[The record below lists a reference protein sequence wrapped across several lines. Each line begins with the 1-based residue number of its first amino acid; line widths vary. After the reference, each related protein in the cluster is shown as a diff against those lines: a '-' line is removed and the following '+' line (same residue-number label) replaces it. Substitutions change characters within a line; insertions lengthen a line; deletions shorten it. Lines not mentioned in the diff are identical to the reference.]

1 MSHQQPGPYGG
12 QPQQPGPYGQQGPYG
27 GQPQNPQPGYGY
39 PQQTPPPAQPGYGYP
54 QQTPP
59 PGPPGYGYSQQH
71 PGVPQQQPQYGQ
83 PQYGQQ
89 PPHGQPQYGMP
100 PQPPASG
107 GGGGKV
113 AAIVVGAVAVV
124 TAIGVGAYLLIGGD
138 GGSTA
143 SGLTDDGPHKLTVP
157 KTVLGEYQR
166 FGDGSEESGSKTA
179 KDMEKSGVRNGTAIL
194 GQWSTADFGN
204 YDPADPST
212 AGDFPDQSEL
222 LTAKGITMVGG
233 YGEIADPQKTLDKF
247 FSNIQEQVEE
257 SAEQNTGGME
267 NAELVGEPEVVEIAG
282 TVAKCQSTKSTNA
295 LTKKESTD
303 WFCAWADRSTVGMVS
318 PGDNA
323 GTGVGKD
330 TAVDLT
336 TKLREQIRVKV

>member
-1 MSHQQPGPYGG
+1 
-12 QPQQPGPYGQQGPYG
+12 
-27 GQPQNPQPGYGY
+27 
-39 PQQTPPPAQPGYGYP
+39 
-54 QQTPP
+54 
-59 PGPPGYGYSQQH
+59 
-71 PGVPQQQPQYGQ
+71 
-83 PQYGQQ
+83 
-89 PPHGQPQYGMP
+89 MP

-113 AAIVVGAVAVV
+113 AAIVVGALAVV
-124 TAIGVGAYLLIGGD
+124 TAIGVGAYFLVGGGD
-138 GGSTA
+138 GGGGTA
-143 SGLTDDGPHKLTVP
+143 AGLTDDGPHKLTVP
-157 KTVLGEYQR
+157 KTVLDEYQR
-166 FGDGSEESGSKTA
+166 FGDGSEESDSDTA
-179 KDMEKSGVRNGTAIL
+179 KDMEKSGVKNGTAIL

-247 FSNIQEQVEE
+247 FANIQDSVEKN
-257 SAEQNTGGME
+257 SEQNTGGME
-267 NAELVGEPEVVEIAG
+267 NAELVGEPEEVEIAG

-303 WFCAWADRSTVGMVS
+303 WFCAWADHSTVAMVS

>member
-1 MSHQQPGPYGG
+1 MSYNEPGPYGG

-27 GQPQNPQPGYGY
+27 GQPSTPQPGYGY
-39 PQQTPPPAQPGYGYP
+39 PQTPPPAQPGYGYP
-54 QQTPP
+54 QQPGQPGQPGIPP
-59 PGPPGYGYSQQH
+59 QQPPYG
-71 PGVPQQQPQYGQ
+71 QQPQYGQ
-83 PQYGQQ
+83 PPYA
-89 PPHGQPQYGMP
+89 QPQYGTP
-100 PQPPASG
+100 PQPPVSGGG

-138 GGSTA
+138 GGTA
-143 SGLTDDGPHKLTVP
+143 AGLTDDGPHKLTVP

-166 FGDGSEESGSKTA
+166 FGDGSEESGSETA
-179 KDMEKSGVRNGTAIL
+179 KDMERSGVKNGTAIL

-233 YGEIADPQKTLDKF
+233 YGEISDPQKTLDTF
-247 FSNIQEQVEE
+247 FSNIQDKVEE
-257 SAEQNTGGME
+257 SAGQNTGGME
-267 NAELVGEPEVVEIAG
+267 NAELVGEPEEVEIAG
-282 TVAKCQSTKSTNA
+282 TVARCQSTKSTNA

-303 WFCAWADRSTVGMVS
+303 WFCAWADHSTVGMVS

-336 TKLREQIRVKV
+336 TKLREQIRVTA

>member
-1 MSHQQPGPYGG
+1 MSHHQPGPYGG

-27 GQPQNPQPGYGY
+27 GQPQTPQPGYGY
-39 PQQTPPPAQPGYGYP
+39 PQTPPPAQPGYGYP
-54 QQTPP
+54 QQ
-59 PGPPGYGYSQQH
+59 H
-71 PGVPQQQPQYGQ
+71 PGVPPQQPPYGQ
-83 PQYGQQ
+83 PPYGQQ
-89 PPHGQPQYGMP
+89 PAYGQPQYGMP

-113 AAIVVGAVAVV
+113 AAIVVGALAVV
-124 TAIGVGAYLLIGGD
+124 TAIGVGAYFLVGGGT
-138 GGSTA
+138 GGSG
-143 SGLTDDGPHKLTVP
+143 GLEDDGPHKLTVP
-157 KTVLGEYQR
+157 KTVLDEYQR
-166 FGDGSEESGSKTA
+166 FGDGSEESDSDTA
-179 KDMEKSGVRNGTAIL
+179 KDMEKSGVKNGTAIL

-233 YGEIADPQKTLDKF
+233 YGEIADPRKTLDKF
-247 FSNIQEQVEE
+247 FANIQESVEKN
-257 SAEQNTGGME
+257 SEQNTGGME
-267 NAELVGEPEVVEIAG
+267 NAELVGEPEEVEIAG

-303 WFCAWADRSTVGMVS
+303 WFCAWADHSSVAMVS

>member
-1 MSHQQPGPYGG
+1 MSHHQPGPYGG

-27 GQPQNPQPGYGY
+27 GQPQTPQPGYGY
-39 PQQTPPPAQPGYGYP
+39 PQTPPPAQPGYGYP
-54 QQTPP
+54 QQ
-59 PGPPGYGYSQQH
+59 H
-71 PGVPQQQPQYGQ
+71 PGVPPQQPPYGQ

-89 PPHGQPQYGMP
+89 PPYGQPQYGMP

-113 AAIVVGAVAVV
+113 AAIVVGALAVV
-124 TAIGVGAYLLIGGD
+124 TAIGVGAYFLVGGGD
-138 GGSTA
+138 GGGTA
-143 SGLTDDGPHKLTVP
+143 AGLTDDGPHKLTVP
-157 KTVLGEYQR
+157 KTVLDEYQR
-166 FGDGSEESGSKTA
+166 FGDGSEESDSDTA
-179 KDMEKSGVRNGTAIL
+179 KDMEKSGVKNGTAIL

-247 FSNIQEQVEE
+247 FANIQDSVEKNSEQH
-257 SAEQNTGGME
+257 TGGME
-267 NAELVGEPEVVEIAG
+267 NAELVGEPEEVEIAG

-303 WFCAWADRSTVGMVS
+303 WFCAWADHSTVAMVS

>member
-1 MSHQQPGPYGG
+1 MSYNEPGPYGG
-12 QPQQPGPYGQQGPYG
+12 QPQQPGPYGRQPGPYG
-27 GQPQNPQPGYGY
+27 QQPQAPQPGYGY

-54 QQTPP
+54 QQ
-59 PGPPGYGYSQQH
+59 PGQTGH
-71 PGVPQQQPQYGQ
+71 PGVPP
-83 PQYGQQ
+83 QQ
-89 PPHGQPQYGMP
+89 PPYGQQPQYGMP
-100 PQPPASG
+100 PQPPASGG

-124 TAIGVGAYLLIGGD
+124 TAIGVGAYLLLGGD
-138 GGSTA
+138 SGSTA
-143 SGLTDDGPHKLTVP
+143 AGLTDDGPHKLTVP

-166 FGDGSEESGSKTA
+166 FGDGSEESGAENA
-179 KDMEKSGVRNGTAIL
+179 KDMERSGVKNGTAIL

-233 YGEIADPQKTLDKF
+233 YGEISDPQKTLDTF
-247 FSNIQEQVEE
+247 FSNIQDKVEK
-257 SAEQNTGGME
+257 SAGQNTGGMD
-267 NAELVGEPEVVEIAG
+267 NAELVGEPEEVEIAG

-303 WFCAWADRSTVGMVS
+303 WFCAWADHSTVGMVS

-336 TKLREQIRVKV
+336 TKLREQIRVTA

>member
-1 MSHQQPGPYGG
+1 MSHHQPGPYGG

-27 GQPQNPQPGYGY
+27 GQPQTPQPGYGY
-39 PQQTPPPAQPGYGYP
+39 PQTPPPAQPGYGYP
-54 QQTPP
+54 QQ
-59 PGPPGYGYSQQH
+59 H
-71 PGVPQQQPQYGQ
+71 PGVPPQQPPYGQ

-89 PPHGQPQYGMP
+89 PPYGQPQYGMP

-113 AAIVVGAVAVV
+113 AAIVVGALAVV
-124 TAIGVGAYLLIGGD
+124 TAIGVGAYFLVGGGD
-138 GGSTA
+138 GGGGTA
-143 SGLTDDGPHKLTVP
+143 AGLTDDGPHKLTVP
-157 KTVLGEYQR
+157 KTVLDEYQR
-166 FGDGSEESGSKTA
+166 FGDGSEESDSDTA
-179 KDMEKSGVRNGTAIL
+179 KDMEKSGVKNGTAIL

-247 FSNIQEQVEE
+247 FANIQDSVEKN
-257 SAEQNTGGME
+257 SEQNTGGME
-267 NAELVGEPEVVEIAG
+267 NAELVGEPEEVEIAG

-303 WFCAWADRSTVGMVS
+303 WFCAWADHSTVAMVS

>member
-1 MSHQQPGPYGG
+1 MSYNEPGPYGG
-12 QPQQPGPYGQQGPYG
+12 QPQQPGPYGRQPGPYG
-27 GQPQNPQPGYGY
+27 QQPQAPQPGYGY

-54 QQTPP
+54 QQPAQ
-59 PGPPGYGYSQQH
+59 PGH
-71 PGVPQQQPQYGQ
+71 PGVPP
-83 PQYGQQ
+83 QQ
-89 PPHGQPQYGMP
+89 PPYGQQPQYGMP
-100 PQPPASG
+100 PQPPASGG

-124 TAIGVGAYLLIGGD
+124 TAIGVGAYLLLGGD
-138 GGSTA
+138 SGSTA
-143 SGLTDDGPHKLTVP
+143 AGLTDDGPHKLTVP

-166 FGDGSEESGSKTA
+166 FGDGSEESGAENA
-179 KDMEKSGVRNGTAIL
+179 KDMERSGVKNGTAIL

-233 YGEIADPQKTLDKF
+233 YGEISDPQKTLDTF
-247 FSNIQEQVEE
+247 FSNIQDKVEK
-257 SAEQNTGGME
+257 SAGQNTGGMD
-267 NAELVGEPEVVEIAG
+267 NAELVGEPEEVEIAG

-295 LTKKESTD
+295 RTKKESTD
-303 WFCAWADRSTVGMVS
+303 WFCAWADHSTVGMVS

-336 TKLREQIRVKV
+336 TKLREQIRVTA

>member
-1 MSHQQPGPYGG
+1 MSYNEPGPYGG
-12 QPQQPGPYGQQGPYG
+12 QPQQPGPYGRQPGPYG
-27 GQPQNPQPGYGY
+27 QQPPTPQPGYGY

-54 QQTPP
+54 QQPAQ
-59 PGPPGYGYSQQH
+59 PGH
-71 PGVPQQQPQYGQ
+71 PGVPP
-83 PQYGQQ
+83 QQ
-89 PPHGQPQYGMP
+89 PPYGQQPQYGMP
-100 PQPPASG
+100 PQPPASGG

-124 TAIGVGAYLLIGGD
+124 TAIGVGAYLLLGGD
-138 GGSTA
+138 SGSTA
-143 SGLTDDGPHKLTVP
+143 AGLTDDGPHKLTVP

-166 FGDGSEESGSKTA
+166 FGDGSEESGAENA
-179 KDMEKSGVRNGTAIL
+179 KDMERSGVKNGTAIL

-233 YGEIADPQKTLDKF
+233 YGEISDPQKTLDTF
-247 FSNIQEQVEE
+247 FSNIQDKVEK
-257 SAEQNTGGME
+257 SAGQNTGGMD
-267 NAELVGEPEVVEIAG
+267 NAELVGEPEEVEIAG

-303 WFCAWADRSTVGMVS
+303 WFCAWADHSTVGMVS

-336 TKLREQIRVKV
+336 TKLREQIRVTA

>member
-1 MSHQQPGPYGG
+1 MSHHQPGPYGG

-27 GQPQNPQPGYGY
+27 GQPQTPQPGYGY

-54 QQTPP
+54 QQPP
-59 PGPPGYGYSQQH
+59 YG
-71 PGVPQQQPQYGQ
+71 QQP
-83 PQYGQQ
+83 YGQQ
-89 PPHGQPQYGMP
+89 PPYGMP
-100 PQPPASG
+100 PQPPASGG

-124 TAIGVGAYLLIGGD
+124 TAIGVGAYVFL
-138 GGSTA
+138 GGSGGGGGA
-143 SGLTDDGPHKLTVP
+143 AGLTDDGPHKLTVP
-157 KTVLGEYQR
+157 KTVLDEYQR
-166 FGDGSEESGSKTA
+166 FGDGSEESGSDTA
-179 KDMEKSGVRNGTAIL
+179 KDMEKSGVKNGTAVL

-212 AGDFPDQSEL
+212 AGDFPDRDEL
-222 LTAKGITMVGG
+222 LSAKGITMVGG
-233 YGEIADPQKTLDKF
+233 YGEIADPEKTLDKF
-247 FSNIQEQVEE
+247 FANIQEQVEK

-267 NAELVGEPEVVEIAG
+267 NAELVGEPEEVEIAG

-295 LTKKESTD
+295 LTNKESTD

-330 TAVDLT
+330 TAVELT

>member
-1 MSHQQPGPYGG
+1 MSYNEPGPYGG
-12 QPQQPGPYGQQGPYG
+12 QPQQPGPYGRQPGPYG
-27 GQPQNPQPGYGY
+27 QQPQAPQPGYGY
-39 PQQTPPPAQPGYGYP
+39 PQQPAQPG
-54 QQTPP
+54 
-59 PGPPGYGYSQQH
+59 H
-71 PGVPQQQPQYGQ
+71 PGVPP
-83 PQYGQQ
+83 QQ
-89 PPHGQPQYGMP
+89 PPYGQQPQYGMP
-100 PQPPASG
+100 PQPPASGG

-124 TAIGVGAYLLIGGD
+124 TAIGVGAYLLLGGD
-138 GGSTA
+138 SGSTA
-143 SGLTDDGPHKLTVP
+143 AGLTDDGPHKLTVP

-166 FGDGSEESGSKTA
+166 FGDGSEESGAENA
-179 KDMEKSGVRNGTAIL
+179 KDMERSGVKNGTAIL

-233 YGEIADPQKTLDKF
+233 YGEISDPQKTLDTF
-247 FSNIQEQVEE
+247 FSNIQDKVEK
-257 SAEQNTGGME
+257 SAGQNTGGMD
-267 NAELVGEPEVVEIAG
+267 NAELVGEPEEVEIAG

-303 WFCAWADRSTVGMVS
+303 WFCAWADHSTVGMVS

-336 TKLREQIRVKV
+336 TKLREQIRVTA

>member
-1 MSHQQPGPYGG
+1 MSHHQPGPYGG

-27 GQPQNPQPGYGY
+27 GQPQTPQPGYGH
-39 PQQTPPPAQPGYGYP
+39 PQQAPPPAQPGYGYP
-54 QQTPP
+54 QQ
-59 PGPPGYGYSQQH
+59 H
-71 PGVPQQQPQYGQ
+71 PGVPPQQPPYGQ
-83 PQYGQQ
+83 PPYGQQ
-89 PPHGQPQYGMP
+89 PAYGQPQYGMP

-113 AAIVVGAVAVV
+113 AAIVVGALAVV
-124 TAIGVGAYLLIGGD
+124 TAIGVGAYFLVGGGD
-138 GGSTA
+138 GGTA
-143 SGLTDDGPHKLTVP
+143 AGLTDDGPHKLTVP
-157 KTVLGEYQR
+157 KTVLDEYQR
-166 FGDGSEESGSKTA
+166 FGDGSEESDSDTA
-179 KDMEKSGVRNGTAIL
+179 KDMEKSGVKNGTAIL

-247 FSNIQEQVEE
+247 FANIQESVEKN
-257 SAEQNTGGME
+257 SEQNTGGME
-267 NAELVGEPEVVEIAG
+267 NAELVGEPEEVEIAG

-303 WFCAWADRSTVGMVS
+303 WFCAWADHSTVGMAS

-323 GTGVGKD
+323 GTGVDKK

-336 TKLREQIRVKV
+336 TQLREQIRVKV

>member
-1 MSHQQPGPYGG
+1 MSHHQPGPYGG
-12 QPQQPGPYGQQGPYG
+12 QPQQSGPYGQQGPYG
-27 GQPQNPQPGYGY
+27 GQPQTPQPGYGY
-39 PQQTPPPAQPGYGYP
+39 PQQAPPPAQPGYGYP
-54 QQTPP
+54 QQPP
-59 PGPPGYGYSQQH
+59 
-71 PGVPQQQPQYGQ
+71 YGQ
-83 PQYGQQ
+83 PPYGQPPYGQQ
-89 PPHGQPQYGMP
+89 PPYGMP
-100 PQPPASG
+100 PQPPASGGGGGG

-124 TAIGVGAYLLIGGD
+124 TAIGVGAYVLLGGSD
-138 GGSTA
+138 GGGA
-143 SGLTDDGPHKLTVP
+143 AGLTDDGPHKLTVP
-157 KTVLGEYQR
+157 KTVLDEYQR
-166 FGDGSEESGSKTA
+166 FGDGSEESGSDTA
-179 KDMEKSGVRNGTAIL
+179 KDMEKSGVKNGTAVL

-212 AGDFPDQSEL
+212 AGDFPDRDEL
-222 LTAKGITMVGG
+222 LSAKGITMVGG
-233 YGEIADPQKTLDKF
+233 YGEIADPEKTLDKF
-247 FSNIQEQVEE
+247 FANIQEQVEK

-267 NAELVGEPEVVEIAG
+267 NAELVGEPEEVEIAG

-330 TAVDLT
+330 TAVELT

>member
-1 MSHQQPGPYGG
+1 MSYNEPGPYGG
-12 QPQQPGPYGQQGPYG
+12 QPQQPGPYGQQPGPYG
-27 GQPQNPQPGYGY
+27 QQPPTPQPGYGY

-54 QQTPP
+54 QQ
-59 PGPPGYGYSQQH
+59 PGQPGH
-71 PGVPQQQPQYGQ
+71 PGVPP
-83 PQYGQQ
+83 QQ
-89 PPHGQPQYGMP
+89 PPYGQQPQYGMP
-100 PQPPASG
+100 PQPPASGG

-124 TAIGVGAYLLIGGD
+124 TAIGVGAYLLLGGD
-138 GGSTA
+138 GGSSA
-143 SGLTDDGPHKLTVP
+143 AGLTDDGPHKLTVP
-157 KTVLGEYQR
+157 KTVLGDYQR
-166 FGDGSEESGSKTA
+166 FGDGSEESGSETA
-179 KDMEKSGVRNGTAIL
+179 KDMERSGVKNGTAIL

-233 YGEIADPQKTLDKF
+233 YGEIADPQKTLDTF
-247 FSNIQEQVEE
+247 FSNIQDKVEK

-267 NAELVGEPEVVEIAG
+267 NAELVGEPEEVEIAG

-303 WFCAWADRSTVGMVS
+303 WFCAWADHSTVGMVS

-336 TKLREQIRVKV
+336 TKLREQIRVTA

>member
-1 MSHQQPGPYGG
+1 MSYNEPGPYGG
-12 QPQQPGPYGQQGPYG
+12 QPQQPGPYGRQPGPYG
-27 GQPQNPQPGYGY
+27 QQPQAPQPGYGY

-54 QQTPP
+54 QQPAQ
-59 PGPPGYGYSQQH
+59 PGH
-71 PGVPQQQPQYGQ
+71 PGVPP
-83 PQYGQQ
+83 QQ
-89 PPHGQPQYGMP
+89 PPYGQQPQYGMP
-100 PQPPASG
+100 PQPPASGG

-124 TAIGVGAYLLIGGD
+124 TAIGVGAYLLLGGD
-138 GGSTA
+138 SGSTA
-143 SGLTDDGPHKLTVP
+143 AGLTDDGPHKLTVP

-166 FGDGSEESGSKTA
+166 FGDGSEESGAENA
-179 KDMEKSGVRNGTAIL
+179 KDMERSGVKNGTAIL

-233 YGEIADPQKTLDKF
+233 YGEISDPQKTLDTF
-247 FSNIQEQVEE
+247 FSNIQDKVEK
-257 SAEQNTGGME
+257 SAGQNTGGMD
-267 NAELVGEPEVVEIAG
+267 NAELVGEPEEVEIAG

-303 WFCAWADRSTVGMVS
+303 WFCAWADHSTVGMVS

-336 TKLREQIRVKV
+336 TKLREQIRVTA

>member
-1 MSHQQPGPYGG
+1 MSHHQPGPYGG

-27 GQPQNPQPGYGY
+27 GQPQTPQPGYGH

-54 QQTPP
+54 QQ
-59 PGPPGYGYSQQH
+59 H
-71 PGVPQQQPQYGQ
+71 PGVPPQQPPYGQ

-89 PPHGQPQYGMP
+89 PPYAQPPYGMP

-107 GGGGKV
+107 RGGGGKV

-124 TAIGVGAYLLIGGD
+124 TAIGVGAYLLMGGD
-138 GGSTA
+138 DGGTA
-143 SGLTDDGPHKLTVP
+143 AGLTDDGPHKLTVP
-157 KTVLGEYQR
+157 KTVLDEYQR
-166 FGDGSEESGSKTA
+166 FGDGTEESGSDTA
-179 KDMEKSGVRNGTAIL
+179 KDMEKSGVKNGTAVL

-204 YDPADPST
+204 YDPADPGT
-212 AGDFPDQSEL
+212 AEDFPDQSEL

-233 YGEIADPQKTLDKF
+233 YGEIADPRKTLDKF
-247 FSNIQEQVEE
+247 FANIQEQVEK
-257 SAEQNTGGME
+257 SSEQNTGGME
-267 NAELVGEPEVVEIAG
+267 NAELVGEPEEVEIAG

-303 WFCAWADRSTVGMVS
+303 WFCAWADHSTVGMAS

-323 GTGVGKD
+323 GTGVSKA

>member
-1 MSHQQPGPYGG
+1 MSHHQPGPYGG

-27 GQPQNPQPGYGY
+27 GQPQTPQPGYGY

-54 QQTPP
+54 QQ
-59 PGPPGYGYSQQH
+59 H
-71 PGVPQQQPQYGQ
+71 PGVPPQQPPYGQ

-89 PPHGQPQYGMP
+89 PPYAQPQYGMP
-100 PQPPASG
+100 PQPPVSG
-107 GGGGKV
+107 RGGGGKV

-124 TAIGVGAYLLIGGD
+124 TAIGVGAYLLMGGD

-143 SGLTDDGPHKLTVP
+143 AGLTDDGPHKLTVP
-157 KTVLGEYQR
+157 KTVLDEYQR
-166 FGDGSEESGSKTA
+166 FGDGSEESGSETA
-179 KDMEKSGVRNGTAIL
+179 QDMEKSGVENGTAIL

-247 FSNIQEQVEE
+247 FANIQEQVEK
-257 SAEQNTGGME
+257 SSEQNTGGME
-267 NAELVGEPEVVEIAG
+267 NAELVGEPEEVQIAG

-303 WFCAWADRSTVGMVS
+303 WFCAWADHSTVGMVS

-336 TKLREQIRVKV
+336 TRLREQIRVKV

>member
-1 MSHQQPGPYGG
+1 MSHHQPGPYGG

-27 GQPQNPQPGYGY
+27 GQPQTPQPGYGY
-39 PQQTPPPAQPGYGYP
+39 PQTPPPAQPGYGYP
-54 QQTPP
+54 QQ
-59 PGPPGYGYSQQH
+59 H
-71 PGVPQQQPQYGQ
+71 PGVPPQQPPYGQ

-89 PPHGQPQYGMP
+89 PAYGQPQYGMP

-113 AAIVVGAVAVV
+113 AAIVVGALAVV
-124 TAIGVGAYLLIGGD
+124 TAIGVGAYFLVGGGD
-138 GGSTA
+138 GGGGTA
-143 SGLTDDGPHKLTVP
+143 AGLTDDGPHKLTVP
-157 KTVLGEYQR
+157 KTVLDEYQR
-166 FGDGSEESGSKTA
+166 FGDGSEESDSDTA
-179 KDMEKSGVRNGTAIL
+179 KDMEKSGVKNGTAIL

-247 FSNIQEQVEE
+247 FANIQDSVEKN
-257 SAEQNTGGME
+257 SEQNTGGME
-267 NAELVGEPEVVEIAG
+267 NAELVGEPEEVEIAG

-303 WFCAWADRSTVGMVS
+303 WFCAWADHSTVAMVS

>member
-1 MSHQQPGPYGG
+1 MSHHQPGPYGG

-27 GQPQNPQPGYGY
+27 GQPQTPQPGYGY

-54 QQTPP
+54 QQPRTASRRTASSPP
-59 PGPPGYGYSQQH
+59 
-71 PGVPQQQPQYGQ
+71 
-83 PQYGQQ
+83 
-89 PPHGQPQYGMP
+89 YGMP
-100 PQPPASG
+100 PQPPPPAAVAGARWPRSSSARSRSSRPSASAPTSSSAAAAG
-107 GGGGKV
+107 GGG
-113 AAIVVGAVAVV
+113 AA
-124 TAIGVGAYLLIGGD
+124 
-138 GGSTA
+138 
-143 SGLTDDGPHKLTVP
+143 GLTDDGPHKLTVP
-157 KTVLGEYQR
+157 KTVLDEYQR
-166 FGDGSEESGSKTA
+166 FGDGSEESGSDTA
-179 KDMEKSGVRNGTAIL
+179 KDMEKSGVKNGTAVL

-212 AGDFPDQSEL
+212 AGDFPDRSEL

-233 YGEIADPQKTLDKF
+233 YGEIADPEKTLDKF
-247 FSNIQEQVEE
+247 FANIQEQVEK

-267 NAELVGEPEVVEIAG
+267 NAELVGEPEEVEIAG

-295 LTKKESTD
+295 LTNKESTD

-330 TAVDLT
+330 TAVELT